1 MNSERGIFIL
11 TSLKRILDKLIYVDK
26 YSDIDQ
32 NMSDSNIGARRG
44 RNIKNHLF
52 MIYGI
57 INSVVRGNEDFVDIQ
72 IYNIENAFDG
82 LWLEDCLNDV
92 YDSVSP
98 SMRDDKLALVYES
111 NKKNMVAIKT
121 AVGMT
126 DRINIPNIVPQKL
139 AKIKAEEHSLDKFCE
154 KKEKHS
160 KISNLQYTELKTKDY
175 LNTPG
180 IPTDEVL
187 NIFKWRVH

>member
-1 MNSERGIFIL
+1 
-11 TSLKRILDKLIYVDK
+11 
-26 YSDIDQ
+26 
-32 NMSDSNIGARRG
+32 
-44 RNIKNHLF
+44 

-154 KKEKHS
+154 KKK
-160 KISNLQYTELKTKDY
+160 
-175 LNTPG
+175 
-180 IPTDEVL
+180 
-187 NIFKWRVH
+187 NIQKLAIYNIQNSRQRIT